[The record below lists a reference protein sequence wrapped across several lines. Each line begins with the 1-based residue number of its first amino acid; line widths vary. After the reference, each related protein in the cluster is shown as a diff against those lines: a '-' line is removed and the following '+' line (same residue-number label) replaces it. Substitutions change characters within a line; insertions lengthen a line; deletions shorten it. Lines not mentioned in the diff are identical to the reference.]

1 MLEIPLPRDWTLS
14 FAPLD
19 ANAEEQVAEL
29 KFLGDVMCRL
39 HLGRSMLEK
48 RPQRVLLLEEAER
61 WIERHEISRLHDR
74 ACTCS
79 LHRSGV
85 RQLSVGRRPL
95 NASPAESLKAARLQ
109 QQHQA

>member
-19 ANAEEQVAEL
+19 ACAEEQIAEL

-39 HLGRSMLEK
+39 RLGRSMLER

-61 WIERHEISRLHDR
+61 WIERHEVSKLDDGT
-74 ACTCS
+74 CTCS
-79 LHRSGV
+79 IHLSGV
-85 RQLSVGRRPL
+85 RHL
-95 NASPAESLKAARLQ
+95 
-109 QQHQA
+109 